1 MSAELISGKEIG
13 KQIREELKK
22 EIEQLKKEKGVTP
35 GLNVL
40 LVGEDPASQTYVGMK
55 EKTAGNLGINSVV
68 ERVPADTSEE
78 EVLNYVEKWNNDD
91 SVHGILV
98 QLPLPDHINEGKV
111 LDAISI
117 EKDVDGFHP
126 ENVGRLVVGE
136 DAFIPCT
143 PYGIIKLLEYSN
155 VDIEGKHAV
164 VLGRSNI
171 VGKPISILLLERN
184 ATVTICHSRTKNLS
198 EITKQGDI
206 FVVAVGRP
214 EMVTGDMIKPG
225 AVVIDVG
232 VNRVED
238 KLKGDVEF
246 ESAKEVAGMI
256 TPVPGGAGPMTI
268 TMLMNNT
275 LESAKR
281 HAK

>member
-22 EIEQLKKEKGVTP
+22 EISDLKSKGVTP

-40 LVGEDPASQTYVGMK
+40 LVGDDPASQTYVGMK
-55 EKTAGNLGINSVV
+55 EKTAGNLGVNSVV
-68 ERVPADTSEE
+68 ERVSADISQE
-78 EVLNYVEKWNNDD
+78 EVLNYIEKWKNDD
-91 SVHGILV
+91 TVHGILV
-98 QLPLPDHINEGKV
+98 QLPLPDHIDEGVV
-111 LDAISI
+111 LEAIPP

-126 ENVGRLVVGE
+126 VNVGKLVVGE
-136 DAFIPCT
+136 DCFKPCT
-143 PYGIIKLLEYSN
+143 PNGIMKMLEYSD
-155 VDIEGKHAV
+155 VDIEGKNAV

-171 VGKPISILLLERN
+171 VGKPISLMLLHEN
-184 ATVTICHSRTKNLS
+184 ATVTICHSRTKNLA
-198 EITKQGDI
+198 EVTKTGDI
-206 FVVAVGRP
+206 FVVATGRP

-238 KLKGDVEF
+238 KLVGDVDF
-246 ESAKEVAGMI
+246 ESAKEVASKI
-256 TPVPGGAGPMTI
+256 TPVPGGVGPMTI

-275 LESAKR
+275 VESAKR
-281 HAK
+281 HANK

>member
-22 EIEQLKKEKGVTP
+22 EIEQLKNEKGITP

-55 EKTAGNLGINSVV
+55 EKTANNLGIKSVV
-68 ERVPADTSEE
+68 ERVPADITQE
-78 EVLNYVEKWNNDD
+78 EVLSYVKKWNNDD

-98 QLPLPDHINEGKV
+98 QLPLPDHIDEGAV

-126 ENVGRLVVGE
+126 ENVGNLVVGQ
-136 DAFIPCT
+136 DAFVPCT

-155 VDIEGKHAV
+155 VDINGKHAV

-171 VGKPISILLLERN
+171 VGKPISLLLLERN
-184 ATVTICHSRTKNLS
+184 ATVTICHSRTKNL
-198 EITKQGDI
+198 EEVTKQGDI

-238 KLKGDVEF
+238 KLVGDVEF
-246 ESAKEVAGMI
+246 ESAKNVAGMI
-256 TPVPGGAGPMTI
+256 TPVPGGVGPMTI

-281 HAK
+281 HAD